1 MEIDL
6 LRSIL
11 EELKYQTK
19 LLESV
24 VGGKKDCG
32 DSDKKTKA
40 MQEQLYKTT
49 VKMFKGTPMENKMKE
64 MLKGITNGL

>member
-1 MEIDL
+1 MEIDVL
-6 LRSIL
+6 QSIL

-19 LLESV
+19 LLERIAD
-24 VGGKKDCG
+24 GKEDCG
-32 DSDKKTKA
+32 DSAEKAKA

-49 VKMFKGTPMENKMKE
+49 IKMFKGTPMENKMKE